1 MIQDVLMT
9 DLYFMPDF
17 EQMGIFLDLKK
28 VSCFDQYNN
37 PLFAKYPKT

>member
-17 EQMGIFLDLKK
+17 EQMGIFLDFKK
-28 VSCFDQYNN
+28 SF
-37 PLFAKYPKT
+37 LF